1 MYNNNINGQTL
12 MLTPNNIDHT

>member
-1 MYNNNINGQTL
+1 MYNNTINGQTL